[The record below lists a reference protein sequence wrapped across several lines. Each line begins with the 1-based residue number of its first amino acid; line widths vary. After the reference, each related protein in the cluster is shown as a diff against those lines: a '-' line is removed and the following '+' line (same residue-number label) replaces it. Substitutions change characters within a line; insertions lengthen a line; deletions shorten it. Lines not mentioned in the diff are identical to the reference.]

1 MSGTSNAAGVVTMEL
16 EPLSAQPAAG
26 SVPDFRVTIENRGT
40 EPVTLCTYMLDY
52 RLKASM
58 TAQNEAANGVHY
70 ECQPF
75 KPVKWRDVT
84 GEDFHEL
91 APGDKLTTEI
101 RFGDE
106 KGFGWVARH
115 SQPPVLGV
123 NQIIPGFPSGSW
135 EFRVCLTDQMAL
147 YVGEEGVFDR
157 KLEARLIP
165 SQLPGGQ
172 QRKAYGGLLEAT
184 AKLSFR

>member
-26 SVPDFRVTIENRGT
+26 TVPDFRVHVVNRST
-40 EPVTLCTYMLDY
+40 DPVTLCTYMLDY
-52 RLKASM
+52 RLKASL
-58 TAQNEAANGVHY
+58 TAQNQTPDGVHY

-84 GEDFHEL
+84 GEDFYEL
-91 APGDKLTTEI
+91 GPGDTFSTVV

-106 KGFGWVARH
+106 KGLGWVARH

-123 NQIIPGFPSGSW
+123 NQILAGFPPGTW

-157 KLEARLIP
+157 KLDARLIP

-172 QRKAYGGLLEAT
+172 GKKAYGGLLEAT
-184 AKLSFR
+184 ATLTFR